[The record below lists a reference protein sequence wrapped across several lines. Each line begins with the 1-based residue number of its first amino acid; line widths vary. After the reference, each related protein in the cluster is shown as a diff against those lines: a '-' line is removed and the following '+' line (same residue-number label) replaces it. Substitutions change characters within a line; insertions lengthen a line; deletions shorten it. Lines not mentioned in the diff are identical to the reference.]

1 MKQFKLKQKN
11 SMQHA
16 LNNNGTYLNSF
27 GVEHIPK
34 EIIKIIGNKNIKT
47 NNFRIQTIDSV
58 TCGCLFIGFVHFMLK
73 CKRLTDFTN
82 LSLPNNFEKNDSII
96 LSYFMTNF

>member
-11 SMQHA
+11 SKQHA

-27 GVEHIPK
+27 EVEHIPK

-58 TCGCLFIGFVHFMLK
+58 MCGCLCIGFVHFMLK

-82 LSLPNNFEKNDSII
+82 LSLPNNFENNDSII